1 MTDQMWA
8 AKPKGSETHWK
19 FGALK
24 KAVKDIRGNINGLGS
39 IRETLVGVTGAGGE
53 LFDTQMRLKSLGV
66 ASTLE
71 SSSAAARDSELASLM
86 REQLGLAA
94 RNNAI
99 LSAQMPI
106 YTQFMPKYHSGGVIP
121 GAGEQPIMAMG
132 GEGVFTRDQMAA
144 IGGGSPTVVIE
155 IAPGAGVDPAM
166 IDARINGQLVK
177 TVRRTRTGNAG
188 AQKYNTA
195 GLR

>member
-1 MTDQMWA
+1 
-8 AKPKGSETHWK
+8 
-19 FGALK
+19 
-24 KAVKDIRGNINGLGS
+24 
-39 IRETLVGVTGAGGE
+39 
-53 LFDTQMRLKSLGV
+53 
-66 ASTLE
+66 
-71 SSSAAARDSELASLM
+71 
-86 REQLGLAA
+86 
-94 RNNAI
+94 
-99 LSAQMPI
+99 MPI
-106 YTQFMPKYHSGGVIP
+106 YTQFMPKYHTGGVIP